1 MASRYVGASPHPCDW
16 RVSMDWPKGGA
27 ERIVSGILWAISPVG
42 DCDRE
47 RDREGEAERIVIG
60 TAVWVIS
67 IDSSSRSS

>member
-1 MASRYVGASPHPCDW
+1 
-16 RVSMDWPKGGA
+16 MDWPKGGA